1 MATTELSPSEASSS
15 SVPSTT
21 NSMLFQLPSTSSEE
35 ENSILTTPKKGEPF
49 IPRRSETIS
58 VSSSSSNE
66 IPKIGQK
73 RSLSQA
79 EFKNLPRFTAN
90 IPEGSTLIAPSAR
103 VLSSPSP
110 KNDIVKRSRP
120 NSPSNAGT
128 IVLPRSRIAN
138 IRRESEGV
146 VDSEVAH
153 ERYIKTAVQVS
164 VGFEDFSLD
173 DKAEDRKR
181 AKSFT
186 DPISITILG
195 TSFPTSSQSPNRGNV
210 DQTKQCYSP
219 ATQQLVRPNISYSPS
234 PSPTPS
240 SPKRSRIMRSMSPIV
255 TRQISKRRYTNNSG
269 NCSDKSSDTEGPPL
283 SSKRQCTSFSKS
295 CGSPLVREVPTFYN
309 PNAPPSNSSDILFNE
324 PTIIQR
330 ASSPTPSESSTTSS
344 ITSFSKPRSL
354 SDQLLNTSNPTIG
367 DSDESSFVNDDQE
380 IQYAQKDD
388 QSSTTFSS
396 RACTPIDEGDS
407 RLPDEGPVQ
416 CTTPTGLVRT
426 FTAGSSSPFRFTL
439 PPSPLASQRLRDAS
453 DF

>member
-1 MATTELSPSEASSS
+1 MATTELSPAEASSS

-21 NSMLFQLPSTSSEE
+21 NTMMFQLPSTSSEE

-49 IPRRSETIS
+49 ISRRSETIS

-66 IPKIGQK
+66 TPKIGQK

-138 IRRESEGV
+138 IRRESDCT

-173 DKAEDRKR
+173 DKGEDRKR

-210 DQTKQCYSP
+210 DQTKVSFIYIFI
-219 ATQQLVRPNISYSPS
+219 ISLTY
-234 PSPTPS
+234 
-240 SPKRSRIMRSMSPIV
+240 
-255 TRQISKRRYTNNSG
+255 
-269 NCSDKSSDTEGPPL
+269 
-283 SSKRQCTSFSKS
+283 F
-295 CGSPLVREVPTFYN
+295 
-309 PNAPPSNSSDILFNE
+309 
-324 PTIIQR
+324 
-330 ASSPTPSESSTTSS
+330 
-344 ITSFSKPRSL
+344 
-354 SDQLLNTSNPTIG
+354 
-367 DSDESSFVNDDQE
+367 
-380 IQYAQKDD
+380 
-388 QSSTTFSS
+388 
-396 RACTPIDEGDS
+396 
-407 RLPDEGPVQ
+407 
-416 CTTPTGLVRT
+416 
-426 FTAGSSSPFRFTL
+426 
-439 PPSPLASQRLRDAS
+439 
-453 DF
+453 